1 MWSVPR
7 RRRLCSTSFMIQTR
21 EFPWSLGPGPISP
34 CTFVA
39 RITSSRLPFSA
50 FPTISSDSPAE
61 YTSAVSTKLIPPSIA
76 ARIVPMQSSTSVFPH
91 SPNIIV
97 PRQCVLTFRPVP
109 PSVLYSTVRPYHRPP
124 IPPAL
129 GSCAAREQTRV
140 LASEPKGD
148 GAEFDHDS
156 LMGLIL
162 VAAGVLTFL
171 YTRSQTNTLKLL
183 ALLAALGSVIIGGL
197 LFFQVA

>member
-1 MWSVPR
+1 
-7 RRRLCSTSFMIQTR
+7 MIQTR
-21 EFPWSLGPGPISP
+21 ELPSSLRPGPICP

-39 RITSSRLPFSA
+39 RITSSRRPLRA
-50 FPTISSDSPAE
+50 LPTISSDSPAE

-124 IPPAL
+124 IRPT
-129 GSCAAREQTRV
+129 CAAREQTRV

-183 ALLAALGSVIIGGL
+183 ALLGALGSVIIAGL